1 MSLVKGTWSPS
12 KFVLVP
18 PTKFVVEFGGIGH
31 DSVLLPAPPIGGCG
45 AGRVSVMSPG
55 LSKSLSGL
63 ATGRLHE
70 SVRGCFDCF
79 IVSCKGIPLPD
90 KFAVHVW
97 VLLVLPLA
105 APEEYTEG
113 NEKDQDGDT
122 TNGTSDNGA
131 RVIPA
136 SRRHLVA
143 ISRLGGSILLA
154 RSPASSAAS

>member
-1 MSLVKGTWSPS
+1 MVAGA
-12 KFVLVP
+12 
-18 PTKFVVEFGGIGH
+18 G
-31 DSVLLPAPPIGGCG
+31 AG
-45 AGRVSVMSPG
+45 AGRVSG
-55 LSKSLSGL
+55 LDSWRRGH
-63 ATGRLHE
+63 G
-70 SVRGCFDCF
+70 RGCFDRF
-79 IVSCKGIPLPD
+79 IVSCKEIPLPD